1 MNMSMVDVSSKPEV
15 FREAVASGVIQLSAE
30 TVRRIRNGRVAKG
43 DVFTVAKVAGILAAK
58 RTSFLVPLCHPLPLT
73 NINVKVNALDDT
85 RVSVEASVNTCART
99 GVEME
104 SLVAVCGA
112 LLTIW
117 DMVKEYEKDEEG
129 QYPVTSIK
137 DVKVVLKKKRPA

>member
-15 FREAVASGVIQLSAE
+15 FRESVASGVIQLSAE
-30 TVRRIRNGRVAKG
+30 TVQRIRDGRVAKG

-73 NINVKVNALDDT
+73 NINVKVNVLDDT
-85 RVSVEASVNTCART
+85 SVIVEASVNTCART

-129 QYPVTSIK
+129 QYPVTNIK
-137 DVKVVLKKKRPA
+137 DVKVVMKKKKHA